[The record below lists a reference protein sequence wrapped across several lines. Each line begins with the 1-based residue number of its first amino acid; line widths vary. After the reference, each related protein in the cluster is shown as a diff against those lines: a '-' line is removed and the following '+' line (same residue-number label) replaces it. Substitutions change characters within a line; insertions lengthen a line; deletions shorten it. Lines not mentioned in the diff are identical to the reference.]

1 MCNKILEIKL
11 IILFNL
17 IMKSNNMNS
26 EKINSDEE
34 KIIEEYIKSMDD
46 KERMAYEIAKEHLE
60 SSFDLV
66 KSLGYIKFAKKIN
79 KK

>member
-66 KSLGYIKFAKKIN
+66 KSLGYIKFAKK
-79 KK
+79 